1 MKFFKR
7 KEKEPTEQSIDEEKA
22 PKEIA
27 EEKLKPSR
35 KNTTPE
41 IAEATGEE
49 KINTPK
55 RWRVVLLGIFILL
68 LFTGTGASVGYATGI
83 QQRLGQQNQQV
94 LVTAATHYNYGLQ
107 AMLQGNQEV
116 ARIQFE
122 YVLKIYPEFPGLREK
137 YTELLVQMA
146 NVDQASAAPA
156 ATPTPD
162 TRGVEALF
170 VQAQQD
176 VNSQN
181 WQAAW
186 QTLETLRNTDENY
199 RALEVDG
206 LYYLTLRFGAIEKI
220 MTLGDP
226 EGGLYDLTL
235 ANRFAPLD
243 HDALNY
249 AAWARNFVN
258 ALAYWGVDWMT
269 TVRLM
274 SQVYLTTPGL
284 MDSSGWSVA
293 ERHRVALYEL
303 GNYLVSID
311 EHCEAVQYYQSSL
324 GIRDDARVQQ
334 WMAEANL
341 VCQAPALTQAAI
353 PTATQFVVIPTLET
367 PTQEA
372 PTTEPPT
379 PEPGLTPGP

>member
-7 KEKEPTEQSIDEEKA
+7 KEKEPIEQPIDQEES
-22 PKEIA
+22 PGETG
-27 EEKLKPSR
+27 EDKLKPSP
-35 KNTTPE
+35 KKASPE
-41 IAEATGEE
+41 ISEGAREE
-49 KINTPK
+49 IIRPPK
-55 RWRVVLLGIFILL
+55 RWRVVLLGLFILL
-68 LFTGTGASVGYATGI
+68 LFTATGASVGYASGI
-83 QQRLGQQNQQV
+83 QQRLAQQNQQV

-107 AMLQGNQEV
+107 AMLQGNLEL

-146 NVDQASAAPA
+146 GANLVGAAPV

-170 VQAQQD
+170 IQAQQD
-176 VNSQN
+176 VNNQN
-181 WQAAW
+181 WQAAI
-186 QTLETLRNTDENY
+186 QVLETLRNADKNY

-220 MTLGDP
+220 KTLGDP

-235 ANRFAPLD
+235 ASRFAPLD

-284 MDSSGWSVA
+284 MDSSGWTVA

-303 GNYLVSID
+303 GNYLVSNG

-324 GIRDDARVQQ
+324 GIREDASVQQ
-334 WMAEANL
+334 WMAQANL
-341 VCQAPALTQAAI
+341 VCQGPALTQAAI
-353 PTATQFVVIPTLET
+353 PTATLFIAVPTMET
-367 PTQEA
+367 PTVEA
-372 PTTEPPT
+372 PTTEPPIPT
-379 PEPGLTPGP
+379 P